1 MGNSGRRAMRFL
13 MQTIRG
19 ELDPEMHIE
28 RPPVLP
34 MGPK

>member
-1 MGNSGRRAMRFL
+1 MRFL